1 MYTGD
6 GLTKYLQNSANNFG
20 KKISPVLNQIWHW
33 RSMSI
38 ATQNN
43 RDLHQA
49 IFHLWSKFGDP
60 SLNW

>member
-1 MYTGD
+1 MYTVD
-6 GLTKYLQNSANNFG
+6 GLTKYLQKSANKFG
-20 KKISPVLNQIWHW
+20 WKFHSLSKIVPW

-60 SLNW
+60 SLNE